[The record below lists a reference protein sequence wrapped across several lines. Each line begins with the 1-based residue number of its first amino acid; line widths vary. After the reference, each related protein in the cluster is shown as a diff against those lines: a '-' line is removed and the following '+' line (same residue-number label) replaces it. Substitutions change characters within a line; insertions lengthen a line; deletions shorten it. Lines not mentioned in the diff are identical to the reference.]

1 MPTPPRSFW
10 LVPLFVALYSAG
22 GLLGGLLVVG
32 PDGVV
37 LLWPPG
43 ALSFVLLMREGRRK
57 WWLVALADLTYSLVG
72 SPAPLSFLPFSMA
85 ANVAGVLAASTVARR
100 LGMRSGDLFHL
111 GSVRV
116 LLIAGATLAL
126 ASLPFGLMGLV
137 LTGVTPPS
145 AVGDAAITWL
155 VANVFGVLV
164 LGPGISLLWRSQDDP
179 LALPTTALVGFERSA
194 WCVAL
199 GLSLTVVALTP
210 HETVR
215 NAAAVLAVPTI
226 VLLWAAVRMPPRWA
240 AAGCLVTGLALTL
253 TAAFNLGALEEP
265 KNTQEALIL
274 LMLLFTLMLAPLV
287 LMAAL
292 EDGRQAANDALRR
305 ARIDDLTGLANR
317 SGLQH
322 LATESLARV
331 RQGRPM
337 LLALVDI
344 DNFKLLNDAGGL
356 AEGDQFLRS
365 IGGLLRGAL
374 APGDVIGRLAADQ
387 FVLLLHDVPRER
399 AEGRALAIVKR
410 IGEYRHPLEDGQW
423 LTVSA
428 SVGAVPFSAGE
439 AGFDPLLR
447 LADAACATAK
457 ELGGDRLHL
466 AEALG
471 KSGAVAERSSAMRW
485 AVRLDRALREG
496 HFRLYCQ
503 SIVPLGADHGGRR
516 HFEILLRLVDPDTG
530 DLLPPGQFVP
540 AAERFKMG
548 PKLDRHVL
556 DRTLEWLEASPH
568 ALDQIEVCAINLC
581 AASVNDPGFLDFLRQ
596 RVSSSPVPADRLC
609 LEITETSA
617 VRDLTDA
624 QAFIAA
630 ARDLGVRL
638 ALDDF
643 GAGFCSFAYLRQ
655 LDVDFIKIDG
665 SFTRDIETSGLSMSI
680 VRSIAEIARG
690 LDKRTVAEFVEND
703 AIRLR
708 LAQLGVDFG
717 QGYGID
723 RPVPIEQYFH
733 RPAPVVVPR

>member
-85 ANVAGVLAASTVARR
+85 ANVAGALAASTVARR

-292 EDGRQAANDALRR
+292 ED
-305 ARIDDLTGLANR
+305 
-317 SGLQH
+317 
-322 LATESLARV
+322 
-331 RQGRPM
+331 
-337 LLALVDI
+337 
-344 DNFKLLNDAGGL
+344 
-356 AEGDQFLRS
+356 
-365 IGGLLRGAL
+365 
-374 APGDVIGRLAADQ
+374 
-387 FVLLLHDVPRER
+387 
-399 AEGRALAIVKR
+399 
-410 IGEYRHPLEDGQW
+410 
-423 LTVSA
+423 
-428 SVGAVPFSAGE
+428 
-439 AGFDPLLR
+439 
-447 LADAACATAK
+447 
-457 ELGGDRLHL
+457 
-466 AEALG
+466 
-471 KSGAVAERSSAMRW
+471 
-485 AVRLDRALREG
+485 
-496 HFRLYCQ
+496 
-503 SIVPLGADHGGRR
+503 
-516 HFEILLRLVDPDTG
+516 
-530 DLLPPGQFVP
+530 
-540 AAERFKMG
+540 
-548 PKLDRHVL
+548 
-556 DRTLEWLEASPH
+556 
-568 ALDQIEVCAINLC
+568 
-581 AASVNDPGFLDFLRQ
+581 
-596 RVSSSPVPADRLC
+596 
-609 LEITETSA
+609 
-617 VRDLTDA
+617 
-624 QAFIAA
+624 
-630 ARDLGVRL
+630 
-638 ALDDF
+638 
-643 GAGFCSFAYLRQ
+643 
-655 LDVDFIKIDG
+655 
-665 SFTRDIETSGLSMSI
+665 
-680 VRSIAEIARG
+680 
-690 LDKRTVAEFVEND
+690 
-703 AIRLR
+703 
-708 LAQLGVDFG
+708 
-717 QGYGID
+717 
-723 RPVPIEQYFH
+723 
-733 RPAPVVVPR
+733 